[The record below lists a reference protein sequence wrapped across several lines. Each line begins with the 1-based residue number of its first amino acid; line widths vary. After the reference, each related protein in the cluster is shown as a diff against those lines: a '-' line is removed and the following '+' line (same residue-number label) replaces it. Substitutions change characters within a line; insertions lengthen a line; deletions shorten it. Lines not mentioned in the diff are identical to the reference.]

1 MHCESQIFLRLVEIF
16 DYQIKKQN
24 FDKNASFFDKTAI
37 LSVNKKLKR
46 KISNKIQIN
55 MHKQI

>member
-1 MHCESQIFLRLVEIF
+1 MYALRIANIFEVGWNIWLPN
-16 DYQIKKQN
+16 KKTKFWQ
-24 FDKNASFFDKTAI
+24 KSFFDKTAI